1 MTASRTNRF
10 ARTQLGIECLQA
22 RVMPAVVVTQ
32 LDLDG
37 DGASDDI
44 RIVGDN
50 AINKVSIQDN
60 AAGVLTVSID
70 ANGDGDFT
78 DVGEKNGV
86 NYLYSGNSVVF
97 DVNLA
102 ANNDS
107 FAYTLTNNVSA
118 GMRTFAVDLGLGND
132 TFNFDATGKNF
143 LAGSR
148 LNLDVVGQAGID
160 TANINVG
167 QVFASQASVQLDLG
181 LGNDTSTVTFGRL
194 DNKAVL
200 DLDASLGV
208 GTNSMTVDLSQ
219 IGFGDQANANVNITG
234 GTGADTVTVNLHD
247 DVGDGTKASALLI
260 NVALSDGNDSFTAN
274 MDYDKNVFRVDD
286 HSVVSINVHGG
297 AGNDTLIA
305 QGSGAAGTIRV
316 DPDGLLDLN
325 LKGDTGDDT
334 VKVDFGK
341 ADAFELIGTVRAW
354 IDGGAGNDKLTAL
367 FGNNAN
373 STGQY
378 DISVTGKGGDDQV
391 TFGLTNNGGTP
402 TYGTLGKAYLN
413 GGIGIDVL
421 TNGNAAVSSAIAFE
435 TIV

>member
-1 MTASRTNRF
+1 MTASRNSRLF
-10 ARTQLGIECLQA
+10 RTQLGFECLQA

-37 DGASDDI
+37 DGTSDDI

-60 AAGVLTVSID
+60 AAGVLTISID
-70 ANGDGDFT
+70 ANGDGDFI
-78 DVGEKNGV
+78 DVGEKNAV
-86 NYLYSGNSVVF
+86 DYLYSGNSVVF

-107 FAYTLTNNVSA
+107 FTYTLTNNVSA
-118 GMRTFAVDLGLGND
+118 GMRTLGVDLGLGND

-160 TANINVG
+160 IANINVG

-181 LGNDTSTVTFGRL
+181 LGNDTSAVAFGRL

-219 IGFGDQANANVNITG
+219 IGFSDQANANVNITG
-234 GTGADTVTVNLHD
+234 GTGVDTVTVNLHD

-286 HSVVSINVHGG
+286 HSVASINVHGG

-305 QGSGAAGTIRV
+305 QGSGAYWH
-316 DPDGLLDLN
+316 DPHRSGWVAQPQPE
-325 LKGDTGDDT
+325 GRHGRRYR
-334 VKVDFGK
+334 
-341 ADAFELIGTVRAW
+341 E
-354 IDGGAGNDKLTAL
+354 GG
-367 FGNNAN
+367 FR
-373 STGQY
+373 
-378 DISVTGKGGDDQV
+378 
-391 TFGLTNNGGTP
+391 
-402 TYGTLGKAYLN
+402 
-413 GGIGIDVL
+413 
-421 TNGNAAVSSAIAFE
+421 
-435 TIV
+435 